1 MSEYKPVEEKDQKET
16 KKDKQTPSIGR
27 LKCEPPG
34 VETGCCGS
42 SKPHPPPF
50 VDSFVYSSEEKEDII
65 KVQKVVLTYN
75 PFSGNGR
82 GKREFTVA
90 MNVFKKANVEV
101 KVIQTEY
108 ARHATKLANE
118 FDFTGFDA
126 FVVIGGDGTFHE
138 FITGLMERKD
148 SKLIPIGLIAGGTG
162 NSVLTSL
169 GMLDTVK
176 ATEAIIKGSKRK
188 VDLGKVSHTDGVTYM
203 FNLLG
208 WGLGVDANVTA
219 ESCRCCGP
227 ARYNC
232 GALVQ
237 ICKGT
242 ERTAHI
248 EIDGEVMEKKYSII
262 MVQNNQHG
270 GSNLRLA
277 PYAHINDG
285 LLDVIFLEQRP
296 RCRILKLFDELK
308 REGSHVYFEEV
319 DYRRFKKMVITTKSN
334 NLLNIDGENRDSTPC
349 TIEVMPS
356 VIEIFAPFNPPKSK

>member
-1 MSEYKPVEEKDQKET
+1 
-16 KKDKQTPSIGR
+16 
-27 LKCEPPG
+27 
-34 VETGCCGS
+34 
-42 SKPHPPPF
+42 
-50 VDSFVYSSEEKEDII
+50 
-65 KVQKVVLTYN
+65 
-75 PFSGNGR
+75 
-82 GKREFTVA
+82 VA
-90 MNVFKKANVEV
+90 NNVFKKTKGEG
-101 KVIQTEY
+101 KMIQNEK
-108 ARHATKLANE
+108 ARKCNKMAKEIE
-118 FDFTGFDA
+118 FPGIEA